1 MKSCLLIRYNKKNS
15 RFSKSY
21 LTQFKGKIKQDF
33 LTDKGRRLAE
43 ETVARIYEAESRSF
57 ASCTEEKV
65 NMHVRLLEKYVESF
79 HAQLQ
84 VLQQDTAP

>member
-1 MKSCLLIRYNKKNS
+1 M
-15 RFSKSY
+15 
-21 LTQFKGKIKQDF
+21 
-33 LTDKGRRLAE
+33 AE
-43 ETVARIYEAESRSF
+43 ETVARIYEAESRAF
-57 ASCTEEKV
+57 ASWTEEKV